1 MQKNTNVKTD
11 HEIISRKS
19 KASPKK
25 NYDSKSQSDGQV
37 GSKGDCSKLMALQDA
52 LQDPITNLEGGF

>member
-19 KASPKK
+19 KASPEKK
-25 NYDSKSQSDGQV
+25 YDSKSMSDGQV
-37 GSKGDCSKLMALQDA
+37 GSRGDSNRLMALEDV
-52 LQDPITNLEGGF
+52 LQDPMMNREGF

>member
-1 MQKNTNVKTD
+1 MQKNANDKTD

-25 NYDSKSQSDGQV
+25 KCDSKRMSDGQV
-37 GSKGDCSKLMALQDA
+37 GSRSDSRKLMSLQDA
-52 LQDPITNLEGGF
+52 LQDPITNHEGF

>member
-25 NYDSKSQSDGQV
+25 KCDSKSMSDGQV
-37 GSKGDCSKLMALQDA
+37 GFRGDCSRLMALQDA
-52 LQDPITNLEGGF
+52 LQDPITNREGF

>member
-19 KASPKK
+19 KPSPKK
-25 NYDSKSQSDGQV
+25 KYDSKNMSDGQV
-37 GSKGDCSKLMALQDA
+37 RSRGDCSKLKALQDA
-52 LQDPITNLEGGF
+52 LQDPITNHEGF